1 MAATAAIAAAV
12 FPATIRQQIEQQP
25 PAYILQS
32 WRREQA
38 NLRDHYLIRQ
48 TFLIAPDTAV
58 PHSRLRHRIRSIYE
72 ERAKPLIVVH
82 YDPWAKEAIS
92 AARAKTAVAAATT
105 TSMDLPV
112 NIDLVRSHT
121 TI

>member
-1 MAATAAIAAAV
+1 MAAVAV
-12 FPATIRQQIEQQP
+12 VSPTTIPQQQP
-25 PAYILQS
+25 PPYILQS

-38 NLRDHYLIRQ
+38 NLRDRYLLRQ

-58 PHSRLRHRIRSIYE
+58 PYSRLRQRIRNIYDD
-72 ERAKPLIVVH
+72 RAKPVIVIH
-82 YDPWAKEAIS
+82 HDPWAKEAIT
-92 AARAKTAVAAATT
+92 ATRAKTAVAAATST
-105 TSMDLPV
+105 FPLDIPT